1 MPPRTRIFSR
11 SGRFLIEKRRKT
23 VRSARRRARPSRRG
37 RRRRPRSNGTVN
49 VQLLMERLGGG
60 GNHSSAGAQFPHGS
74 VREVEAQALEAISLY
89 QRENE
94 GVDKT

>member
-1 MPPRTRIFSR
+1 MLNIN
-11 SGRFLIEKRRKT
+11 G
-23 VRSARRRARPSRRG
+23 VRASVVVFQCGESVIVSA
-37 RRRRPRSNGTVN
+37 RSNGTVN